1 MGYKSRINTTGVI
14 VAHPDD
20 ETLWVSG
27 TILLHPEW
35 CWKIYALCRA
45 SDRDRAP
52 KFRRALSALGAEG
65 RIADLDDGPEQYP
78 LSDIEVREKVFE
90 LVGHGNFDRIIT
102 HAPHGEYTRHR
113 RHEETSKAVRSLWI
127 HGELR
132 AHSLWLFAY
141 DDGNGEYLPTAITSA
156 SRLTQLPAT
165 VWQKKYRIITNVYGF
180 APESWEARTTPKSEA
195 FWCFESPSDLKIWL
209 DQKGITS

>member
-1 MGYKSRINTTGVI
+1 MDYQNNIYSTCVI

-20 ETLWVSG
+20 ESLWVGG

-35 CWKIYALCRA
+35 CWKVYALCRA

-52 KFRRALSALGAEG
+52 KFRRALSILGAKG

-78 LSDIEVREKVFE
+78 LSEMEVQGQISE
-90 LVGHGNFDRIIT
+90 LVDHGNFDCVIT
-102 HAPHGEYTRHR
+102 HAPYGEYTRHR

-127 HGELR
+127 QGELR

-141 DDGNGEYLPTAITSA
+141 DDGNGEYLPRAITGA
-156 SRLTQLPAT
+156 SRQIRLPIT
-165 VWQKKYRIITNVYGF
+165 VWQKKYQIITNVYGF
-180 APESWEARTTPKSEA
+180 TPESWEARTTPRSEA
-195 FWCFESPSDLKIWL
+195 FWCFESPSDLKVWL
-209 DQKGITS
+209 AQKGITS